1 MASINSDPHKTLAD
15 VAKLSKLFLA
25 FEVISLAAAVRVVNN
40 PREGNASMPYK
51 KARGK
56 KGGNMAK
63 KSKQAWAS
71 SNSDTGGHKKFKKK
85 KFIENLD
92 MNRLFS
98 PLVYILKFFRFGQY
112 LAF

>member
-15 VAKLSKLFLA
+15 VAKLSKQFLA
-25 FEVISLAAAVRVVNN
+25 FEVVTLAAAVRVVNN

-63 KSKQAWAS
+63 KSKQALAS
-71 SNSDTGGHKKFKKK
+71 SGSDTGGHKQM
-85 KFIENLD
+85 E
-92 MNRLFS
+92 R
-98 PLVYILKFFRFGQY
+98 
-112 LAF
+112 